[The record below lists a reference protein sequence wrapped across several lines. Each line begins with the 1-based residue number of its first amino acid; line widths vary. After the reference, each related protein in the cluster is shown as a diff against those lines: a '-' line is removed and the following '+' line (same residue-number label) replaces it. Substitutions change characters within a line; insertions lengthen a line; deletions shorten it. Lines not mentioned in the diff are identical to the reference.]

1 MSSHH
6 LDLNFRQA
14 PEDTVET
21 IRKDK
26 EKVLQVRITDWLNE
40 MIDQWQQTGFNSE
53 EASSWMVLL
62 AILLEWKMQLL
73 LPKPIVEVE
82 EEPYDREAHLE
93 EYRLIQ
99 QTAKK
104 LSELAEER
112 ANWLSRESDDHI
124 LGIEPQDRLR
134 QTGLMDLLQAFQKVL
149 ATESLSE
156 ESNEVIPVDEYDL
169 ENQMDYLMQRV
180 GQFQGRIRFQQLFRP
195 GSSRNLLVAT
205 FLALLELVRLQ
216 QLHIEQTTPYGELWI
231 GVFSNGNGQSTE
243 SISAT
248 ESHREGHGRG
258 AH

>member
-1 MSSHH
+1 
-6 LDLNFRQA
+6 
-14 PEDTVET
+14 
-21 IRKDK
+21 
-26 EKVLQVRITDWLNE
+26 
-40 MIDQWQQTGFNSE
+40 
-53 EASSWMVLL
+53 
-62 AILLEWKMQLL
+62 
-73 LPKPIVEVE
+73 
-82 EEPYDREAHLE
+82 
-93 EYRLIQ
+93 
-99 QTAKK
+99 
-104 LSELAEER
+104 
-112 ANWLSRESDDHI
+112 
-124 LGIEPQDRLR
+124 
-134 QTGLMDLLQAFQKVL
+134 MDLLQAFQKVL

-156 ESNEVIPVDEYDL
+156 EPNEVIPADEYDL